1 MSYIWNTILYGPL
14 LNALAFLV
22 SIVPGGDVGIAVIIL
37 TLFVKTVLFPLSQ
50 RSIESQIK
58 MNLLAPELKKI
69 KDSGASKEEQAKRTF
84 ELYKHHKT
92 NPFSGCLLI
101 FIQIPII
108 FALYYVFL
116 KGINL
121 ESGLYPFIHGP
132 AHINMLFLGIL
143 DISQKNILILAIL
156 AGISQ
161 YFQASLMPKPA
172 ISAKTEKSSF
182 QENMTN
188 SMQTQMK
195 YVFPFIIA
203 FIAYSVS
210 GAVALYWIT
219 SNIFAIGQQMYAN
232 KKKRLA
238 IEAVNNIHE

>member
-1 MSYIWNTILYGPL
+1 
-14 LNALAFLV
+14 
-22 SIVPGGDVGIAVIIL
+22 
-37 TLFVKTVLFPLSQ
+37 
-50 RSIESQIK
+50 
-58 MNLLAPELKKI
+58 
-69 KDSGASKEEQAKRTF
+69 
-84 ELYKHHKT
+84 
-92 NPFSGCLLI
+92 
-101 FIQIPII
+101 
-108 FALYYVFL
+108 
-116 KGINL
+116 
-121 ESGLYPFIHGP
+121 
-132 AHINMLFLGIL
+132 MLFLGIL

-172 ISAKTEKSSF
+172 VSAKTDKSSF
-182 QENMTN
+182 QENMTS